1 MRTRTCDVAIVGGGP
16 AGAAAA
22 IALARAGRRVLLAD
36 ACGANGRPRDA
47 FRIGEGLP
55 AAARPLLQA
64 LGVLERTLADGHRAS
79 PGTQAWWGS
88 DTPHTE
94 DAMRTLQGR
103 GLQLDRIRFDA
114 MLRAAAGEAGAE
126 CVDAAQLRLVAAG
139 DTRTPHRL
147 RLQRAH
153 GDDESIDADWLI
165 DAGGRGAGLSRA
177 LGATRIVHDRLLAFH
192 LRLHGGGDT
201 DRDGRTLVEAVEDG
215 WWYSVRLPSEERLI
229 AFLGDADL
237 LDRRT
242 LIDGDGLWHALERAP
257 HLHALCARHGWR
269 PGGPTQGADACSS
282 ELDHACGE
290 RWLAVGDAALAFD
303 PLSSKGISNALY
315 TGLQAA
321 EAILRSDHTD
331 DAVRDPAALAA
342 YAQHLREIHRV
353 YRAQLRAFYAMETRW
368 PASPFWR
375 RRSVG
380 EPSPSTT
387 FDARSHSGMM
397 A

>member
-1 MRTRTCDVAIVGGGP
+1 MCTRTCDVAIVGGGP

-22 IALARAGRRVLLAD
+22 IALARGGRRVLLAD

-64 LGVLERTLADGHRAS
+64 LGVLACTLADGHRTS

-103 GLQLDRIRFDA
+103 GLQLDRVRFDA
-114 MLRAAAGEAGAE
+114 MLRAAACQAGAE
-126 CVDAAQLRLVAAG
+126 CVEAAQLRLDAAG
-139 DTRTPHRL
+139 DAATPHRL
-147 RLQRAH
+147 RLHRANVDDDTG
-153 GDDESIDADWLI
+153 GDAVEAGWLI
-165 DAGGRGAGLSRA
+165 DAGGRGAGVSRA

-192 LRLHGGGDT
+192 LRLGGGGDT

-215 WWYSVRLPSEERLI
+215 WWYSVRLPSEQRLI

-237 LDRRT
+237 LDRRA
-242 LIDGDGLWHALERAP
+242 LIDGDGLWRALERAP
-257 HLHALCARHGWR
+257 QLHALCARHGWR
-269 PGGPTQGADACSS
+269 PAERTQGADACSS
-282 ELDHACGE
+282 ELDRACGE

-315 TGLQAA
+315 TGLHAA
-321 EAILRSDHTD
+321 ETILHNARD
-331 DAVRDPAALAA
+331 DGLAA
-342 YAQHLREIHRV
+342 YARHLREIHRV
-353 YRAQLRAFYAMETRW
+353 YREQLRAFYAMETRW
-368 PASPFWR
+368 PDSPFWR
-375 RRSVG
+375 RRGAAGPLPVTDR
-380 EPSPSTT
+380 PSFRPG
-387 FDARSHSGMM
+387 AMV
-397 A
+397 